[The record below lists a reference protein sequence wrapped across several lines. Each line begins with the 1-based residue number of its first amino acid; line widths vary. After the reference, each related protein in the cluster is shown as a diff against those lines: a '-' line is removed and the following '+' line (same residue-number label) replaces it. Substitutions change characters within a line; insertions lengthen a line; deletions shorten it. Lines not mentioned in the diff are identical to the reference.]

1 MGLKIEEACRKYG
14 ISHPTYY
21 NWKAKYGGM
30 TIPEVKRLR
39 ALEKENQQLK
49 KLVADLSLDVVASQA
64 RRACSL
70 MLIEEHRLSE
80 RRACRLEGAH
90 RATVR

>member
-1 MGLKIEEACRKYG
+1 MKKRFTEEQIIKVLEEAKMGLKVEEVCRKYG

-30 TIPEVKRLR
+30 IVAEVKKLK

-49 KLVADLSLDVVASQA
+49 KLVADLSLDVVALKDAIS
-64 RRACSL
+64 RKW
-70 MLIEEHRLSE
+70 
-80 RRACRLEGAH
+80 
-90 RATVR
+90 

>member
-1 MGLKIEEACRKYG
+1 MKKRFTEEQIIKVLEEAKMGLKVEEVCRKYG

-30 TIPEVKRLR
+30 TVAEVKRLK

-49 KLVADLSLDVVASQA
+49 KLVADLSLDVVALKDAIS
-64 RRACSL
+64 RKW
-70 MLIEEHRLSE
+70 
-80 RRACRLEGAH
+80 
-90 RATVR
+90 